1 MKVFLIR
8 IFLLLFSVVLCIQL
22 WIFASLA
29 WWRFNPVNTTM
40 MMRID
45 YWTEPSKP
53 IQHQWRPYDEISTNL
68 KKAVVTAEDGKFVHH
83 HGFDWDGIQTALSR
97 NKEQGKVVAGGSTIS
112 QQLAKNLFLF
122 NKRSFLRKGQEAVA
136 TWMMER
142 MWSKERILEVYL
154 NSIEM
159 GDGVYGA
166 EAASHYW
173 FKKSAKSLSRENA
186 AAIAAIL
193 PSPRRY
199 SANPPGPYV
208 ARRTQW
214 VMRQMRYFG
223 VFELKK
229 QVDKEVNKK

>member
-1 MKVFLIR
+1 MKAFLTR
-8 IFLLLFSVVLCIQL
+8 TLLVIVSVILLVQL

-29 WWRFNPVNTTM
+29 WWRTNPVNTTM

-68 KKAVVTAEDGKFVHH
+68 KRAVVTAEDGKFMHH

-97 NKEQGKVVAGGSTIS
+97 NKNEGRVVAGGSTIS
-112 QQLAKNLFLF
+112 QQLAKNLFLV

-154 NSIEM
+154 NSIEF
-159 GDGVYGA
+159 GDNIYGA
-166 EAASHYW
+166 EAAAKHY
-173 FKKSAKSLSRENA
+173 FGKTAESLTRDQ
-186 AAIAAIL
+186 AIFLAAIL
-193 PSPRRY
+193 TNPKYFEDHRNVSALKARKRMIQRY
-199 SANPPGPYV
+199 
-208 ARRTQW
+208 
-214 VMRQMRYFG
+214 MRYA
-223 VFELKK
+223 EIP
-229 QVDKEVNKK
+229 

>member
-1 MKVFLIR
+1 MKAFLIR

-45 YWTEPSKP
+45 YWTEPS
-53 IQHQWRPYDEISTNL
+53 
-68 KKAVVTAEDGKFVHH
+68 
-83 HGFDWDGIQTALSR
+83 IQTALSR

-154 NSIEM
+154 NSIEF
-159 GDGVYGA
+159 GHHIYGV
-166 EAASHYW
+166 EAAAKHY
-173 FKKSAKSLSRENA
+173 FGKTSESLTREE
-186 AAIAAIL
+186 AIFLAAIL
-193 PSPRRY
+193 TNPKYFEENRNASALKARKRMIQRY
-199 SANPPGPYV
+199 
-208 ARRTQW
+208 
-214 VMRQMRYFG
+214 MRYA
-223 VFELKK
+223 ELP
-229 QVDKEVNKK
+229 